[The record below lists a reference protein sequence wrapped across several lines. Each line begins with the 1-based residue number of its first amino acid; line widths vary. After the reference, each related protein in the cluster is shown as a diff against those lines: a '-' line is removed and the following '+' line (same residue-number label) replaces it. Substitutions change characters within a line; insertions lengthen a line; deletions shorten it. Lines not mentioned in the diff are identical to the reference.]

1 MFPIVNGIRG
11 RLRRRCDRR
20 FFTHLRG
27 VFPSNF
33 LVCRQSALPLDWG
46 LLFFSGSRLNLKERV
61 RTACGNLVFRHQK
74 FIDRHGTPSTHSG
87 GMPPAPAGAD
97 SESQG
102 VERSA
107 TPGKQFQPDSALRPE
122 RQLSVG
128 NALLPECGWIGHP
141 SPGVALRFTP
151 WLPDGLPPED
161 SKVWSSRFEFN
172 RWLAEKS
179 NPQSTLDPKRAVL
192 SFFEGCLS

>member
-1 MFPIVNGIRG
+1 M
-11 RLRRRCDRR
+11 
-20 FFTHLRG
+20 
-27 VFPSNF
+27 
-33 LVCRQSALPLDWG
+33 
-46 LLFFSGSRLNLKERV
+46 LFFSGSRLNLKERV
-61 RTACGNLVFRHQK
+61 RTACGNLVVRHQK
-74 FIDRHGTPSTHSG
+74 FIDRHGTPATHSG

-97 SESQG
+97 SDSQG

-107 TPGKQFQPDSALRPE
+107 TPGNQFHPDSALRPE

-128 NALLPECGWIGHP
+128 NALRPECGWIGHP

-179 NPQSTLDPKRAVL
+179 NPQSRVQG
-192 SFFEGCLS
+192 SGFRVFEDQEHSGFELALIVHCLFNRPSISPQKMGTF